1 MMARWLIPVVGLAL
15 STGVALAADSGPTP
29 AIAPAAPSAVAA
41 PAAPAP
47 AVAAPA
53 PAAAPAASA
62 APDQAPEAPA
72 KRTRDPALE
81 DMRYEHLW
89 IAYGAIWLII
99 FLLVFRTWKQGERTA
114 TELEDLKSRLAEL
127 ESSNDSQ

>member
-1 MMARWLIPVVGLAL
+1 MMARWLIPVVGFAL
-15 STGVALAADSGPTP
+15 STGVALGADAG
-29 AIAPAAPSAVAA
+29 
-41 PAAPAP
+41 PAP
-47 AVAAPA
+47 TEA
-53 PAAAPAASA
+53 PAAAPATAEPAAEVVDRVAVAPAA
-62 APDQAPEAPA
+62 APTVSPPEKAQETAPR
-72 KRTRDPALE
+72 KTRDPALE

-89 IAYGAIWLII
+89 MAYGAIWLII